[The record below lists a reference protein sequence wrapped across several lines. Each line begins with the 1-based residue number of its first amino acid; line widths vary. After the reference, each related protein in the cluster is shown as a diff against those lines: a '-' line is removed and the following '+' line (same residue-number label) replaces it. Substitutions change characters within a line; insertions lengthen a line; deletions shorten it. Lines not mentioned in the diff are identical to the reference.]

1 MAGRAVAEAQ
11 ASAAAAALDA
21 AMALDEALSLQPT
34 DVRFMGAAGLVHAMV
49 GNYTRADQLLV
60 VVLDATNGGGSSNRN
75 TKKEEYESLHMYPA
89 LALESTARPSLALL
103 HYRRVLEPILHQHH
117 LHHHHHHRQ
126 QQQQQL
132 QQQQQQQQQQQATM
146 MQVQPQEWHTRRA
159 RQRHAALRLAKLLEV
174 DAAPNAGQN
183 LSHLWDACVA
193 GGLWLHRLQRPGYV
207 VPGYNLLSA
216 PWWTDTHYL
225 LEEPP
230 AGIEAGREARH
241 PHLTDMQ
248 QLIHRDSDDDQ
259 SCSELRTLQQ

>member
-1 MAGRAVAEAQ
+1 MAEAQ

-49 GNYTRADQLLV
+49 GNYTRANQLLV
-60 VVLDATNGGGSSNRN
+60 AVLDATNGGGSSNRN
-75 TKKEEYESLHMYPA
+75 TKKEEHESFHMYIA

-103 HYRRVLEPILHQHH
+103 HYRRVLEPIL
-117 LHHHHHHRQ
+117 Q
-126 QQQQQL
+126 QQQPQP
-132 QQQQQQQQQQQATM
+132 QQQQATV
-146 MQVQPQEWHTRRA
+146 MQVQPQEWHARRA

-183 LSHLWDACVA
+183 LSHLWDACVV

-259 SCSELRTLQQ
+259 SWRRRPSWPHSNSDRDRQ